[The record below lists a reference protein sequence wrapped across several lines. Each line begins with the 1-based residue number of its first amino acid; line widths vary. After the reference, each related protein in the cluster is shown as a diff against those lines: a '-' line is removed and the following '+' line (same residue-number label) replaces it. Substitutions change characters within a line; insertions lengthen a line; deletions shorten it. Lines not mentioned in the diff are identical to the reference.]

1 MKLYCFEWS
10 QMVVWYSRK
19 ERQWWEAPTHA
30 LVTAHANSGWR
41 LSDYAAAQQISG
53 YLVRPARPEFV
64 AAIRSQR
71 KGTK

>member
-1 MKLYCFEWS
+1 MRVYYFE
-10 QMVVWYSRK
+10 QMVIWY
-19 ERQWWEAPTHA
+19 ERRGRSWWDAPGHA
-30 LVTAHANSGWR
+30 LTTAHANSGWR
-41 LSDYAAAQQISG
+41 LSDYAAAQRISG